1 MIEVVASKRNCLK
14 NYVSLKRA
22 AVSVCLLV
30 VVVLGKWREEEKSPQ
45 FMAFLI
51 ESD

>member
-22 AVSVCLLV
+22 AVSVCLSAGSSGAGEV
-30 VVVLGKWREEEKSPQ
+30 
-45 FMAFLI
+45 A
-51 ESD
+51 